1 MMMQWLKTAAA
12 VSIVA
17 WLVAT
22 PIGLYHFGMISP
34 LGALLSIVAVPISAV
49 LLALGYAKTVLSL
62 VLPSAAMLLGLPL
75 SIGADMLLAIV
86 NAADGLPISMLK
98 LPYPTALWTLTALA
112 WVCWWCLAM
121 RRDGWRRAAMAA
133 SATALALWIT
143 WPMITPSS
151 GANIRIDML
160 AVGDGSCYLVR
171 SGGHTV
177 VFDAG
182 SSTNLDAGRR
192 TIIPA
197 MRRLGVR
204 SIDAI
209 AVSHPD
215 IDHYSAV
222 IELSEEF
229 DVGQVFVTPQFLEAA
244 QRDAASSAAHLIDA
258 LTKRR
263 VMVTETTAG
272 HERSFGLMR
281 WQWLHPPANEPFQRD
296 NDGSMVVLVNA
307 ADRSLLLC
315 GDIQQQAIGTM
326 KSRGGEIRAEVM
338 ELPHHGS
345 FNEDAALFVK
355 AVSPRVVMQSTGWTR
370 WKRDQWEPHLAGID
384 RLVTARDGACWIE
397 MDADGAIRTGR
408 FHGD

>member
-1 MMMQWLKTAAA
+1 
-12 VSIVA
+12 
-17 WLVAT
+17 
-22 PIGLYHFGMISP
+22 
-34 LGALLSIVAVPISAV
+34 
-49 LLALGYAKTVLSL
+49 
-62 VLPSAAMLLGLPL
+62 LLGLPL

-98 LPYPTALWTLTALA
+98 LPYPTALWPLAALA